1 MIMRNRISKKEL
13 AHGAFV
19 FLGWILLLSLVSRV
33 WIIFFISLAITLF
46 LIIKS
51 KLKKKEDNS
60 TSISVIESPETRCED
75 DWFAVILKQINEQV
89 KNAYPEAKW
98 VWKNPNARKSI
109 EAGEEVTICLNKAA
123 GYKYAKVMIQD
134 LTVQGLDFTVNVE
147 QNVNEESESQ
157 EGDVVQIPR
166 GKDNVN
172 YDLLAY
178 EWVQDNILL
187 LNERIN
193 ELIGQGETEFII
205 QSEEL
210 PIKES
215 WRNICSELMREGI
228 KDVECVPEGI
238 KFNLKKELSK
248 NE

>member
-1 MIMRNRISKKEL
+1 MRNRISKKEL

-19 FLGWILLLSLVSRV
+19 FLGWILLLSLISRI
-33 WIIFFISLAITLF
+33 WIIFFISLALTIILV
-46 LIIKS
+46 IKS
-51 KLKKKEDNS
+51 KFKKREENS
-60 TSISVIESPETRCED
+60 TPISVIENQNIEYKD
-75 DWFAVILKQINEQV
+75 DWFTVILKQINEQV
-89 KNAYPEAKW
+89 KNAYPDAKW

-109 EAGEEVTICLNKAA
+109 EAGEEVIICLNKAA
-123 GYKYAKVMIQD
+123 GYKFAKVMIHE
-134 LTVQGLDFTVNVE
+134 LTVQGLDFAVNVE
-147 QNVNEESESQ
+147 QNINEESECQ

-187 LNERIN
+187 LNGRIN
-193 ELIGQGETEFII
+193 ELLGQGETEFII
-205 QSEEL
+205 LSEEL

-215 WRNICSELMREGI
+215 WRNICSELVREGI